1 MLDQDKFLR
10 RVMRAANRTLEKY
23 DEACERHQLEVQLF
37 QADVARRVREY
48 AQQSGNVPAE
58 SALDRLRRA
67 NRTGTGEGPQS
78 RPAPPPPSSPPPSSP
93 PLSSPPPSSPP
104 PSPSAT
110 SDAGPDELSRLHER
124 LRATEAELALAQ
136 ERERRLQTELAL
148 SQERQRRIERES
160 ELANLREQLAAA
172 RASTTPPIQRA
183 TPTPPP
189 TSHDASTTGESSVQ
203 PPGSPTP
210 AARSSHVERPLIVA
224 SEPVTEGTPSAAA
237 PTNSTDPIADFP
249 STDRAEPTTPI
260 VIIPELIVDDLQG
273 PTPTTTSH
281 RPPTIIVLPTTETS
295 DDDPDLTDSIPDE
308 DRGPLDRARRALER
322 RDLAD
327 ARAHFTD
334 AETDARDAWTGDPDT
349 RPAAH
354 VLAAALRGGAEVALE
369 LADFTAALAKS
380 GEAVALVLDLHVAAP
395 SPLTL
400 CDLLASLRIK
410 ATALLAAGCP
420 GDAEAQ
426 LIDALQ
432 LFEQEDPR
440 HKDIDVGYEVT
451 FLVALQDEIHR
462 PASAPRT

>member
-1 MLDQDKFLR
+1 MLDQDKLLR

-48 AQQSGNVPAE
+48 AQQSGKIPAE
-58 SALDRLRRA
+58 SVLDRLRRA
-67 NRTGTGEGPQS
+67 NRAGAGEGPRS
-78 RPAPPPPSSPPPSSP
+78 RSAPPSPPPPSPPPPPPSSPPPAA
-93 PLSSPPPSSPP
+93 
-104 PSPSAT
+104 SAI
-110 SDAGPDELSRLHER
+110 DPDEVTRLHER

-148 SQERQRRIERES
+148 SQERQRRLERES

-172 RASTTPPIQRA
+172 RASTTPPVQRA
-183 TPTPPP
+183 TPPPPP
-189 TSHDASTTGESSVQ
+189 TSRDASTVDPSAPTT
-203 PPGSPTP
+203 GSPTP
-210 AARSSHVERPLIVA
+210 SAPSNRAEPPIIIT
-224 SEPVTEGTPSAAA
+224 SEPATEVSPSAAA
-237 PTNSTDPIADFP
+237 PTKSADPIAEIP
-249 STDRAEPTTPI
+249 TDVAPTTPI
-260 VIIPELIVDDLQG
+260 VIIPEMIIDALQG

-281 RPPTIIVLPTTETS
+281 RPPTIVVLPTTDTS
-295 DDDPDLTDSIPDE
+295 DDDPELTDSTTDE
-308 DRGPLDRARRALER
+308 DRGPLDRARRALDR

-334 AETDARDAWTGDPDT
+334 AETEARDAWTGDPDT

>member
-1 MLDQDKFLR
+1 MLDQDKLLR

-48 AQQSGNVPAE
+48 ARQSGKIPAE
-58 SALDRLRRA
+58 SVLDRLRRA
-67 NRTGTGEGPQS
+67 NRTGA

-93 PLSSPPPSSPP
+93 PPSSPP
-104 PSPSAT
+104 PSPSAA
-110 SDAGPDELSRLHER
+110 SDASPDELIRLHER

-172 RASTTPPIQRA
+172 RASTTPLIQRA

-189 TSHDASTTGESSVQ
+189 TSPSVAHAPLDRPDASTAGEPSAQ

-210 AARSSHVERPLIVA
+210 AAPSSHVERPLIVA
-224 SEPVTEGTPSAAA
+224 SEPVTEGTPPAAA
-237 PTNSTDPIADFP
+237 PTKSTEPLADIP

-281 RPPTIIVLPTTETS
+281 RPPTIIVLPTTDTS
-295 DDDPDLTDSIPDE
+295 DDDPEITDSILEE

-334 AETDARDAWTGDPDT
+334 AETEARDAWTGDPDT

-354 VLAAALRGGAEVALE
+354 VLAAALRGGAEVALD

-395 SPLTL
+395 SALTL

>member
-23 DEACERHQLEVQLF
+23 DEACERHQLEVQIF

-48 AQQSGNVPAE
+48 AQQSGKIPAE
-58 SALDRLRRA
+58 SVLDRLRRA
-67 NRTGTGEGPQS
+67 NRTGAGEGPRS
-78 RPAPPPPSSPPPSSP
+78 HPAPPPSP
-93 PLSSPPPSSPP
+93 PPPSSPP

-110 SDAGPDELSRLHER
+110 SDAGPDELSRLHDR

-189 TSHDASTTGESSVQ
+189 TSPSIDRPDTSTTGESSVQ
-203 PPGSPTP
+203 PPGSRTP
-210 AARSSHVERPLIVA
+210 AAPSSHVERPLIVA

-237 PTNSTDPIADFP
+237 PRKSTDPIADFP
-249 STDRAEPTTPI
+249 TTDRAEPTTPLVI
-260 VIIPELIVDDLQG
+260 VPELIVDDLQG
-273 PTPTTTSH
+273 LTPTTTSH
-281 RPPTIIVLPTTETS
+281 RPPTIIVLPTTDTS
-295 DDDPDLTDSIPDE
+295 DDDPEITDSIPEE

-327 ARAHFTD
+327 ARAHFAD
-334 AETDARDAWTGDPDT
+334 AENEARGAWTGDPDT

-369 LADFTAALAKS
+369 LADFTQALAKAS
-380 GEAVALVLDLHVAAP
+380 EAVALVLDLHVAAP
-395 SPLTL
+395 TSLTL

-426 LIDALQ
+426 VIDALD

-440 HKDIDVGYEVT
+440 RKDLDVGYEVT
-451 FLVALQDEIHR
+451 FLIALQDEIHR
-462 PASAPRT
+462 PAGAPRT